1 MEVTARSAGLGETL
15 VTTIELEGIE
25 IMHLQTAL
33 YRSGFLF
40 DNSESVRNHV
50 NALYW
55 KIANVTGVLAPEH
68 VAKRNPK

>member
-1 MEVTARSAGLGETL
+1 
-15 VTTIELEGIE
+15 
-25 IMHLQTAL
+25 MHLQTAL